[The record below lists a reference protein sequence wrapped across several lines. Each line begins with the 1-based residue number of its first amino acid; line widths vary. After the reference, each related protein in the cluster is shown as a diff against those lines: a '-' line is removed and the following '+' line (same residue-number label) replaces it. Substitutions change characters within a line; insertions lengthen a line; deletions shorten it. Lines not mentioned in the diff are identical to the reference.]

1 MDLILTVDTL
11 TTLLRVAT
19 PLVLVGLGGLVSLQ
33 TGDLNIAL
41 EGMMLIGAFFA
52 VLGSFLFQSAFAGV
66 VFAVTAAT
74 LYGALFGLFI
84 IRLRSDVFVVGIALN
99 ILAAGLTVF
108 LLRLIFQVRGSFSS
122 PQLAPLPTIHLPF
135 LDSVPIVG
143 AVFNHHSLFVY
154 LSWVFV
160 ALFWVMIY
168 HTPLGFYLRAAGEHP
183 EALETAGISVSRI
196 RWIASLISGAMCG
209 LAGAHLSLGYLLLFA
224 ENMTAGRGFIA
235 LAAVIFGRTN
245 PVGVLLASLLFGF
258 AEGLSLRIQNIG
270 IPSQITLMLP
280 YLTTLAAL
288 IVWAMRGQRRRR
300 TVVDTVQPRPEAPA
314 NPVPDI
320 L

>member
-1 MDLILTVDTL
+1 MDVIFSVDTL
-11 TTLLRVAT
+11 ATLLRVAT
-19 PLVLVGLGGLVSLQ
+19 PLILAGLGGLVSLQ

-52 VLGSFLFQSAFAGV
+52 VLGSFLFHSALAGV
-66 VFAVTAAT
+66 LFAVTAAT
-74 LYGALFGLFI
+74 LYSALFGLFI

-108 LLRLIFQVRGSFSS
+108 LLQLIFKVRGSFSS
-122 PQLAPLPTIHLPF
+122 PQLAPLPTVHLPL

-143 AVFNHHSLFVY
+143 AALNHHSLFVY

-168 HTPLGFYLRAAGEHP
+168 HTPAGFYLRAAGEHS
-183 EALETAGISVSRI
+183 EALETAGVSVSRI

-245 PVGVLLASLLFGF
+245 PAGVLLAALLFGF
-258 AEGLSLRIQNIG
+258 AEGLSLRIQNVG
-270 IPSQITLMLP
+270 IPSQLTLMLP

-288 IVWAMRGQRRRR
+288 IFR
-300 TVVDTVQPRPEAPA
+300 
-314 NPVPDI
+314 
-320 L
+320 